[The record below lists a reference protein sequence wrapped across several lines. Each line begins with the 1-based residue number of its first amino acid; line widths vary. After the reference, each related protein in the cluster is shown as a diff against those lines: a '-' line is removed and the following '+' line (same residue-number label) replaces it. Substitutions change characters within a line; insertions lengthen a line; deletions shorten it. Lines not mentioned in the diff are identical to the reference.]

1 MIGTAS
7 VKLRGDDIKSPE
19 RDAVAM
25 ATDIVKCS
33 VLWLSH
39 QTRQRERCE
48 AQTGG
53 KQAEEKSETLQTVNK
68 FVVPSVWQ
76 RSDATRVQAN
86 DRMKGTVF

>member
-1 MIGTAS
+1 MTLNLPSGMRSPWQPTSSS
-7 VKLRGDDIKSPE
+7 VPFSGFRIKLGNGR
-19 RDAVAM
+19 R
-25 ATDIVKCS
+25 
-33 VLWLSH
+33 
-39 QTRQRERCE
+39 E